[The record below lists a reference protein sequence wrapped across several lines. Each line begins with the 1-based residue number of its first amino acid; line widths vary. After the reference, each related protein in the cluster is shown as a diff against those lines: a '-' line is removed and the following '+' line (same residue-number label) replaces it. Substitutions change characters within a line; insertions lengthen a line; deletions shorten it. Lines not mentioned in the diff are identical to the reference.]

1 MENQNLSKKPLFNLS
16 KVLQETGIKADTLRA
31 WERRY
36 QLPVPSRTEGGHRL
50 FSAYDIETIKW
61 LLARQDEGLRISQ
74 AVDYWRELL
83 AAGAD
88 PLEGQPQSSSVNPA
102 FSIDDNVRQPLSALT
117 RLWIDNALSFNEV
130 EADQILDTAFSQFPW
145 ELVCTDLILQGLSD
159 IGKRWYRGE
168 ITVQQEH
175 FAAELVV
182 KKLGALTSAAP
193 PVFHQQKVLLS
204 CPPGEYHTIPLLM
217 INTLLRYRGWEVTYL
232 GANVPDD
239 QLVDVLEK
247 IRPALVVMSAARLR
261 TSAALLETSQ
271 VLQDHSIPLAFGG
284 NAFTEIPGLAEKL
297 PGTYL
302 GPDLGQAISKIE
314 TLLSNPDEFTK
325 KPLSPNPHRD
335 LMNEFRDKLP
345 QLENRAFLEI
355 TADGSANSP
364 QDTVREANGF
374 FFQDILAALTL
385 GDIQY
390 LHSNIEWIGG
400 LIESQGHDPGYIKQ
414 YIQRIINILGGGMSG
429 GVQPLLDWLNEF
441 IENSDNKG

>member
-1 MENQNLSKKPLFNLS
+1 MENQNLSKKPLFNLN

-36 QLPVPSRTEGGHRL
+36 QLPVPARTEGGHRL

-74 AVDYWRELL
+74 AVDYWRELI

-88 PLEGQPQSSSVNPA
+88 PLEGQSQLSSLNPT
-102 FSIDDNVRQPLSALT
+102 FSNDDTVRQPLSTLT

-130 EADQILDTAFSQFPW
+130 EADQILDTAFAQFPW
-145 ELVCTDLILQGLSD
+145 ELVCTNLILQGLSD

-204 CPPGEYHTIPLLM
+204 CPPGEFHTIPLLM

-239 QLVDVLEK
+239 QLEDILEK
-247 IRPALVVMSAARLR
+247 IQPALVVMTATRLR
-261 TSAALLETSQ
+261 TSAALLGTSQ
-271 VLQDHSIPLAFGG
+271 ILQDRSIPLAFGG
-284 NAFTEIPGLAEKL
+284 NAFTDIPGLAERIS
-297 PGTYL
+297 GAYL

-314 TLLSNPDEFTK
+314 TLLSNPAVYTK
-325 KPLSPNPHRD
+325 KSPSANPHHD

-345 QLENRAFLEI
+345 LLENQTFQAI
-355 TADGSANSP
+355 TADGYANFP
-364 QDTVREANGF
+364 HDTIREAISF
-374 FFQDILAALTL
+374 LFQDILAALTL

-390 LHSNIEWIGG
+390 LGPNIEWAGG
-400 LIESQGHDPGYIKQ
+400 LIDAQGHDLGDLKQ
-414 YIQRIINILGGGMSG
+414 YIQLSIKILRGGMSD
-429 GVQPLLDWLNEF
+429 GVQPLLDWLNEC
-441 IENSDNKG
+441 IESSDNKG